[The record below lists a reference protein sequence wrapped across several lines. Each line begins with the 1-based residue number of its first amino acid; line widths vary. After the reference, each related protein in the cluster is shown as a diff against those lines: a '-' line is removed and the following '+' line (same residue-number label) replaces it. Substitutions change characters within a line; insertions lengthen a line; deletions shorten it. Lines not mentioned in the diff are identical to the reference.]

1 MTCMENTAKHIFFH
15 GRVQGVGFR
24 YTACRVATKHG
35 LTGWVRNCPDGTVE
49 SYMQGSPAAIE
60 RCIAEIKDHFGAYIR
75 DVVVTD
81 AAFNP
86 RFTDFQITY

>member
-1 MTCMENTAKHIFFH
+1 MAKAVVFH

-24 YTACRVATKHG
+24 YTACRIAAKHG

-49 SYMQGSPAAIE
+49 SYMQGRPAAIE
-60 RCIAEIKDHFGAYIR
+60 RCIADIQDYFGAYVR
-75 DVVVTD
+75 QVSATD

-86 RFTDFQITY
+86 RCVDFQITY